1 MLNTTAV
8 VKQLQEMRDE
18 GYLSDALLR
27 YAVKSIAA
35 SSDRYNWVGA
45 FLVRDGAGLW
55 LHNYVGE
62 PAQYAEL
69 PVGSGIGGLAV
80 ADRKNQ
86 NVPDVA
92 AWEGYQPCAADV
104 RSELIVLIRAGDDIL
119 GEIDVASENAAAF
132 SEEDEKAIQAICDKL
147 AEQIASERR

>member
-27 YAVKSIAA
+27 YAVKSIAS
-35 SSDRYNWVGA
+35 SSDKYNWVGA
-45 FLVRDGAGLW
+45 FLVKDGAGLW

-62 PAQYAEL
+62 PAQYAEVA
-69 PVGSGIGGLAV
+69 VGTGVGGIAV

-92 AWEGYQPCAADV
+92 AWEGYQPCAADI
-104 RSELIVLIRAGDDIL
+104 RSELVVLIRAGDEVL
-119 GEIDVASENAAAF
+119 GEIDVASESAGAF
-132 SEEDEKAIQAICDKL
+132 SGDDEKAVQAICDKL

>member
-27 YAVKSIAA
+27 YAVKAIAG

-69 PVGSGIGGLAV
+69 AVGSGVGGVAV

-92 AWEGYQPCAADV
+92 ALEGYQPCAADI
-104 RSELIVLIRAGDDIL
+104 RSELVVLIRAGDEIL